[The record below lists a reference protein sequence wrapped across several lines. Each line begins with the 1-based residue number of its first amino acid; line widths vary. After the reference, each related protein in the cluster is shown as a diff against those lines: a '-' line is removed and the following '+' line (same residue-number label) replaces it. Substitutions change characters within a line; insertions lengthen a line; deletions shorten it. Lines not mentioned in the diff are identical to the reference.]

1 MVRLTPSTD
10 PRFPDEETRKIV
22 EDLEKKGIKSHVPKD
37 GEAPV
42 EDTED
47 EDEELTPEQKAEKE
61 AADKAAADA
70 KATEE
75 AKAKEEADAKAK
87 ADADAAAE
95 AAKGNDADKGKKKE
109 DDDGKPRRQ
118 VLIPVA
124 RVKQNEAK
132 IRAEFEGKLS
142 ELTKQVTTLQ
152 KQIADGGTQAQ
163 EDAQKEQVAKLTKMA
178 SDIATAHDTDPAVIL
193 EILKAATS
201 LQKAGVEL
209 PKELTESVTAL
220 TADKAKRD
228 EEAETL
234 GILTAFDDEFAESI
248 GKDATLKEDIR
259 ASGLTMEQF
268 KERLQEIVL
277 GEDGEK
283 YAKLT
288 LPEVLALKRADL
300 LPKKAKTADGVRQ
313 RTATG
318 TSDTDDNKEPTAE
331 EIRQMVADGT
341 FEAYSEKRGKSAKSH
356 ITRGGRPI

>member
-1 MVRLTPSTD
+1 MVRLTPSAD
-10 PRFPDEETRKIV
+10 PRYPDDETRKIV

-42 EDTED
+42 EDTDED
-47 EDEELTPEQKAEKE
+47 DEELTPEQKAEKE

-70 KATEE
+70 KAEEE

-87 ADADAAAE
+87 ADAEAAAN
-95 AAKGNDADKGKKKE
+95 ADDADKSKKKE
-109 DDDGKPRRQ
+109 DGDGKPRRQ

-124 RVKQNEAK
+124 RVKQNEARIK
-132 IRAEFEGKLS
+132 AEFEGKIS
-142 ELTKQVTTLQ
+142 ELTNQVTTLQ
-152 KQIADGGTQAQ
+152 KQIAEGGTQAQ
-163 EDAQKEQVAKLTKMA
+163 EDAQKAQVEKLTKMA

-193 EILKAATS
+193 EILKAATY
-201 LQKAGVEL
+201 LQKAGVDL
-209 PKELTESVTAL
+209 PKELTESVATL

-248 GKDATLKEDIR
+248 GNDAKLKEDIR

-318 TSDTDDNKEPTAE
+318 ASDTDDNREPTAE

-341 FEAYSEKRGKSAKSH
+341 FEAYSEKRAKASKSH